1 MDEEVEF
8 ANSRFVNILQAR
20 VKAAEGEEDE
30 PGILAIAPL
39 DLEVGHVDSG
49 PEHTKRSVVS
59 VMGLVRNASSLVGL
73 FNLAVA
79 AKFKNLLNRKHK
91 SAVCKRETKN
101 RLPLADSSRAREEGI
116 AGKSITI
123 VSALYIVQISC
134 QTTQI
139 QNKKV
144 IKNICYKTYFRS
156 TDRPAPHGY
165 KPQKGTPERVGARSP
180 RGAETVG
187 KHRPHTSRTHT
198 SIYIR
203 VRPRLGVIS
212 TPVLLSGGL
221 LCLATSKPYQKIPL
235 ERNPM

>member
-1 MDEEVEF
+1 MY
-8 ANSRFVNILQAR
+8 LQVR
-20 VKAAEGEEDE
+20 H
-30 PGILAIAPL
+30 IN
-39 DLEVGHVDSG
+39 SG
-49 PEHTKRSVVS
+49 PEHAQRGVVS
-59 VMGLVRNASSLVGL
+59 VMGLVSDASSLVGL
-73 FNLAVA
+73 LNLAVA

-91 SAVCKRETKN
+91 SAVCKRKTKN
-101 RLPLADSSRAREEGI
+101 RLPHADSPRAREDGI
-116 AGKSITI
+116 AGKTITI

-134 QTTQI
+134 QTTPI
-139 QNKKV
+139 RNKKV

-165 KPQKGTPERVGARSP
+165 KPQYVTPERVGARSP

-198 SIYIR
+198 PIYIR

-221 LCLATSKPYQKIPL
+221 LCSATSKPYQKIPK